1 MPVAASVDFNASI
14 GPSDGGATGSLFD
27 ERKKSNASGKRGRNR
42 ILKGHG
48 MTREE
53 LIEYE
58 KRRAQTTVAT
68 VNRLDREEEAMLSGD
83 RRAVQLWV
91 VEAGGLVEDFRVVRQ
106 LFLSDRV
113 SAVSTTRRYE
123 VC

>member
-1 MPVAASVDFNASI
+1 MDVPTTTSVDIDSPV
-14 GPSDGGATGSLFD
+14 GPPGGGTAGSLFD
-27 ERKKSNASGKRGRNR
+27 ERKRSNLSGKRGRNR

-68 VNRLDREEEAMLSGD
+68 VSRLDREEEAMLNAD
-83 RRAVQLWV
+83 RRAVQLWI

-113 SAVSTTRRYE
+113 SEADISLF
-123 VC
+123 